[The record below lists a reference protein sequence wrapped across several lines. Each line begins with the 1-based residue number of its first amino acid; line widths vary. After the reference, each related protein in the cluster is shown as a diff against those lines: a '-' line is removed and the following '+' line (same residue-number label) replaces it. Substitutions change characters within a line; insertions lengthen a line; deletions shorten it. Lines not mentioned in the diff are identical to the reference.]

1 MSDKLETTI
10 DPLADLD
17 LEPEP
22 ERCAYCGKV
31 LPVIATYGGLPVYGH
46 WTFDECELERG
57 VIYDLTRAKN

>member
-31 LPVIATYGGLPVYGH
+31 LPVIGTYGGQPIYGH
-46 WTFDECELERG
+46 VLLSDCPIEGIEKATTDG
-57 VIYDLTRAKN
+57 VP